1 MSAETVQAGKLS
13 IQIPTG
19 FFIDGEF
26 RKAKQGVTGRNGLR
40 AAANSNLKKV
50 TLELGGKS
58 PNIIFEDADLE
69 QAVGW
74 AVNLP
79 RGSTYLWQ
87 EKVYDEFIKLY
98 KENVQAIQV
107 GDNFD
112 SENEQGPKNS
122 KIQYDKILGYITKG
136 KKEGATVVLV
146 IELADDTKY
155 GIAAGI
161 RTKKYEGGVRVTG
174 ALKGGTTGVNMFIL
188 KINDKESG
196 LCRECGGAALDN
208 YTEIK
213 TVYLDIG
220 MAPVPIGQT

>member
-19 FFIDGEF
+19 LFIDGEI

-74 AVNLP
+74 
-79 RGSTYLWQ
+79 R
-87 EKVYDEFIKLY
+87 
-98 KENVQAIQV
+98 
-107 GDNFD
+107 
-112 SENEQGPKNS
+112 ENEQGPQNS
-122 KIQYDKILGYITKG
+122 KIQYDKILGYIAEG
-136 KKEGATVVLV
+136 KEGATVALV

-161 RTKKYEGGVRVTG
+161 HTKEYEGGVRVTG
-174 ALKGGTTGVNMFIL
+174 ALKGGTTGVNMFNFVNWSMET
-188 KINDKESG
+188 NDKESG
-196 LCRECGGAALDN
+196 LGRECGGAVLDN

-213 TVYLDIG
+213 TVCLDIG